1 MLRQVLWEAC
11 CWWDFPD
18 GCLNWHCLDWFK
30 GYLTCCQST
39 RWMVEEWFEGFLCLQ
54 RQLNAITID
63 LIINKEGFTMTELIQ
78 RVLPAVQKPARYTGG
93 EYNEIKKDLSDV
105 RVRVAFCFPDTYEIG
120 MSNVGMRIL
129 YGVMNEMDGV
139 WCERVF
145 APWGDMEA
153 EMRKHNLPLWALE
166 SQDPI
171 RDFDMIAFTIGYEMA
186 YSNVLNMLN
195 LAGIPLHAKD
205 RHDLKGI
212 VFAGGVCTFNPEPLA
227 DFFDFFS
234 LGEGEE
240 STVEIV
246 ALYDRAKA
254 EGWTKDQFLGEV
266 AKIPGVYVPS
276 FYQHEYNPDGTLSRI
291 VPLIGAPEKVTKRV
305 EDLDH
310 AYWPTKMI
318 VPSTEI
324 VHDRANLEVFRGCI
338 RGCRFCQ
345 AGFSCRP
352 VRKKSP
358 EVLYRQ
364 AVETMEDSGHNEI
377 TLSSLSTSDYRGL
390 KELTDELIPYC
401 ESHKINLSVPS
412 LRADNFSRELMEK
425 LQTVRKSG
433 LTFAPEAG
441 TQRLRDVIN
450 KNLTEDEILNTCA
463 QAFEGGWNN
472 VKLYFMLGLPTET
485 DEDVL
490 GIAELVYKVIQKWK
504 ENATNKKRGLR
515 VHVAT
520 AYFVPKPHTPFQW
533 EKQITPE
540 EYLRRCRLL
549 KGHFYSKAITYDYHA
564 PDLSRLEAVFARGD
578 RRLGPVIEEAVKNGA
593 RLDGWDEYFNYSYWF
608 DAMNACGIDAD
619 FYTTRGFG
627 DDEILPWDTVD
638 VGVTKRFLQLEKKR
652 AYEGRITP
660 DCREGC
666 AGCGA
671 NCLLKEVAC
680 DA

>member
-1 MLRQVLWEAC
+1 MTNL
-11 CWWDFPD
+11 
-18 GCLNWHCLDWFK
+18 
-30 GYLTCCQST
+30 
-39 RWMVEEWFEGFLCLQ
+39 LQ
-54 RQLNAITID
+54 RI
-63 LIINKEGFTMTELIQ
+63 
-78 RVLPAVQKPARYTGG
+78 LPTVQKPARYTGG
-93 EYNEIKKDLSDV
+93 EWGEIKKNLDDV

-120 MSNVGMRIL
+120 MSNLGMRIL
-129 YGVMNEMDGV
+129 YGVMNQMDGV

-145 APWGDMEA
+145 APWGDMEDA
-153 EMRKHNLPLWALE
+153 MREHNLPLWALE
-166 SQDPI
+166 SQNAVK
-171 RDFDMIAFTIGYEMA
+171 DFDMIAFTIGYEMA
-186 YSNVLNMLN
+186 YSNILNMLN
-195 LAGIPLHAKD
+195 LAGVPLHAKD
-205 RHDLKGI
+205 RQGLKNM
-212 VFAGGVCTFNPEPLA
+212 VFAGGVCAFNPEPLA
-227 DFFDFFS
+227 EFIDFFS

-240 STVEIV
+240 ITVEIV
-246 ALYDRAKA
+246 ALYDKAKA
-254 EGWTKDQFLGEV
+254 EEWSKERFLREV

-276 FYQHEYNPDGTLSRI
+276 LYRHEYNADGTLSAI
-291 VPLIGAPEKVTKRV
+291 VPLEGAPETVTKRIV
-305 EDLDH
+305 EDLDN

-358 EVLYRQ
+358 EVLYKQ
-364 AVETMEDSGHNEI
+364 AMETMEYSGHNEI

-401 ESHKINLSVPS
+401 ADHRINLSVPS

-463 QAFEGGWNN
+463 NAFSGGWNN

-490 GIAELVYKVIQKWK
+490 GIADLVYKVIKTWQA
-504 ENATNKKRGLR
+504 NAVNKKRGLR

-520 AYFVPKPHTPFQW
+520 AYFVPKPQTPFQW

-549 KGHFYSKAITYDYHA
+549 KSHFYSKSITYDYHG

-593 RLDGWDEYFNYSYWF
+593 KLDGWDEYFNYSKWF
-608 DAMNACGIDAD
+608 DALNECGIDAD
-619 FYTTRGFG
+619 FYTTRGYG
-627 DDEILPWDTVD
+627 EDEVLPWDTID
-638 VGVTKRFLQLEKKR
+638 VGVKKKFLLKERHR
-652 AYEGRITP
+652 AYEATVTP
-660 DCREGC
+660 DCRHGC

-671 NCLLKEVAC
+671 NCLLKEVEC

>member
-1 MLRQVLWEAC
+1 
-11 CWWDFPD
+11 
-18 GCLNWHCLDWFK
+18 
-30 GYLTCCQST
+30 
-39 RWMVEEWFEGFLCLQ
+39 
-54 RQLNAITID
+54 
-63 LIINKEGFTMTELIQ
+63 MTELIQ
-78 RVLPAVQKPARYTGG
+78 RILPTVQKPARYTGG
-93 EYNEIKKDLSDV
+93 EFNEIKKDLADV

-129 YGVMNEMDGV
+129 YGVMNNMDGV

-145 APWGDMEA
+145 APWGDMEKA
-153 EMRKHNLPLWALE
+153 MRQHNLPLWALE
-166 SQDPI
+166 SQSPVK
-171 RDFDMIAFTIGYEMA
+171 DFDMVAFTIGYEMA
-186 YSNVLNMLN
+186 YSNVLNMMN

-205 RHDLKGI
+205 RKGLKNI

-234 LGEGEE
+234 LGEGED

-246 ALYDRAKA
+246 SLYDRAKA
-254 EGWTKDQFLGEV
+254 EDWTKEQFLAEV

-276 FYQHEYNPDGTLSRI
+276 FYQHEYNEDGTLSAI
-291 VPLIGAPEKVTKRV
+291 VPLNGAPEKITKRII
-305 EDLDH
+305 EDLDN
-310 AYWPTKMI
+310 AYWPIKMI

-401 ESHKINLSVPS
+401 ADHKINLSVPS
-412 LRADNFSRELMEK
+412 LRADNFSKELMEK

-433 LTFAPEAG
+433 LTFAPDAG

-450 KNLTEDEILNTCA
+450 KNLTEEEILTTCT
-463 QAFEGGWNN
+463 QAFSGGWSN

-490 GIAELVYKVIQKWK
+490 GIAELVYKIIQAWK
-504 ENATNKKRGLR
+504 EHGTNKKRGLR

-533 EKQITPE
+533 EKQITPD

-549 KGHFYSKAITYDYHA
+549 KSHFYSKSIEYNYHA

-578 RRLGPVIEEAVKNGA
+578 RRLGAVIEEAVKNGA
-593 RLDGWDEYFNYSYWF
+593 RLDGWDEYFNYSCWF
-608 DAMNACGIDAD
+608 DALNTCGVDAD
-619 FYTTRGFG
+619 FYTTRGYG
-627 DDEILPWDTVD
+627 EDEILPWDTID
-638 VGVTKRFLQLEKKR
+638 VGVTKKFLKRERSR
-652 AYEGRITP
+652 AYEALVTP

-671 NCLLKEVAC
+671 NCLLKEVEC

>member
-1 MLRQVLWEAC
+1 
-11 CWWDFPD
+11 
-18 GCLNWHCLDWFK
+18 
-30 GYLTCCQST
+30 
-39 RWMVEEWFEGFLCLQ
+39 
-54 RQLNAITID
+54 
-63 LIINKEGFTMTELIQ
+63 MTELIQ
-78 RVLPAVQKPARYTGG
+78 RILPTVQKPARYTGG
-93 EYNEIKKDLSDV
+93 EFNEIKKDLADV

-129 YGVMNEMDGV
+129 YGVMNNMDGI

-145 APWGDMEA
+145 APWGDMEKA
-153 EMRKHNLPLWALE
+153 MRTYNLPLWALE
-166 SQDPI
+166 SQSPVK
-171 RDFDMIAFTIGYEMA
+171 DFDMVAFTIGYEMA
-186 YSNVLNMLN
+186 YSNILNMMN

-205 RHDLKGI
+205 RRGLKNI

-234 LGEGEE
+234 LGEGED

-246 ALYDRAKA
+246 SLYDRAKA
-254 EGWTKDQFLGEV
+254 EDWTKEQFLQEV
-266 AKIPGVYVPS
+266 SKIPGVYVPS
-276 FYQHEYNPDGTLSRI
+276 FYRHEYNEDGTLSAI
-291 VPLIGAPEKVTKRV
+291 VPLNGAPEKITKRII
-305 EDLDH
+305 EDLDN
-310 AYWPTKMI
+310 AYWPIKMI

-358 EVLYRQ
+358 DVLYRQ

-390 KELTDELIPYC
+390 KELTDALIPYC
-401 ESHKINLSVPS
+401 ADHKINLSVPS
-412 LRADNFSRELMEK
+412 LRADNFSKELMEK

-450 KNLTEDEILNTCA
+450 KNLTEDEILSTCT
-463 QAFEGGWNN
+463 QAFEGGWSN

-490 GIAELVYKVIQKWK
+490 GIAELVYKIIQAWK
-504 ENATNKKRGLR
+504 EHGTNKKRGLR

-533 EKQITPE
+533 EKQITPD

-549 KGHFYSKAITYDYHA
+549 KSHFYSKSIEYNYHA

-578 RRLGPVIEEAVKNGA
+578 RRLGAVIEEAVKNGA
-593 RLDGWDEYFNYSYWF
+593 RLDGWDEYFNYSCWF
-608 DAMNACGIDAD
+608 DALNACGIDAD
-619 FYTTRGFG
+619 FYTTRGYG
-627 DDEILPWDTVD
+627 ENEVLPWDPID
-638 VGVTKRFLQLEKKR
+638 VGVSKKFLLRERKR
-652 AYEGRITP
+652 AYEALVTP

-671 NCLLKEVAC
+671 NCLLKEVEC

>member
-1 MLRQVLWEAC
+1 MTDLKQRI
-11 CWWDFPD
+11 
-18 GCLNWHCLDWFK
+18 
-30 GYLTCCQST
+30 LT
-39 RWMVEEWFEGFLCLQ
+39 
-54 RQLNAITID
+54 
-63 LIINKEGFTMTELIQ
+63 
-78 RVLPAVQKPARYTGG
+78 AVQKPARYTGG
-93 EYNEIKKDLSDV
+93 EWGEIKKNLADV

-129 YGVMNEMDGV
+129 YGVMNRMEGV

-145 APWGDMEA
+145 APWGDMEQA
-153 EMRKHNLPLWALE
+153 MGENSLPLWALE
-166 SQDPI
+166 SQEPVKN
-171 RDFDMIAFTIGYEMA
+171 FDMIAFTIGYEMA
-186 YSNVLNMLN
+186 YSNILNMLR
-195 LAGIPLHAKD
+195 LAGIPLHAAERKE
-205 RHDLKGI
+205 LKNI
-212 VFAGGVCTFNPEPLA
+212 VFAGGVCAFNPEPLA
-227 DFFDFFS
+227 DFVDFFS
-234 LGEGEE
+234 LGEGED

-246 ALYDRAKA
+246 SLYDQAKA
-254 EGWTKDQFLGEV
+254 EGWSKEQFLLAV
-266 AKIPGVYVPS
+266 SKIPGVYVPS
-276 FYQHEYNPDGTLSRI
+276 FYRQEYNEDGTLRAVI
-291 VPLIGAPEKVTKRV
+291 PLNDAPEIVTKRIV

-310 AYWPTKMI
+310 AFFPTEMI

-324 VHDRANLEVFRGCI
+324 VHDRGNLEAFRGCI

-364 AVETMEDSGHNEI
+364 AIELLEKSGNNEI
-377 TLSSLSTSDYRGL
+377 TVSSLSTSDYRGL
-390 KELTDELIPYC
+390 KELTDQLIPYC
-401 ESHKINLSVPS
+401 QANKVNLSVPS

-450 KNLTEDEILNTCA
+450 KNLTEEEILNTCT
-463 QAFEGGWNN
+463 QAFSGGWNN

-490 GIAELVYKVIQKWK
+490 GIAELVYKVIQAWK
-504 ENATNKKRGLR
+504 ENAVNKKRGLR

-533 EKQITPE
+533 EKQITPQ
-540 EYLRRCRLL
+540 EYLRRCKLL
-549 KGHFYSKAITYDYHA
+549 KSHFYSKSIVYDYHS

-578 RRLGPVIEEAVKNGA
+578 RRLGPVIEAAVENGA
-593 RLDGWDEYFNYSYWF
+593 RLDGWDEYFDYGKWL
-608 DAMNACGIDAD
+608 DAFEKCGVDVD
-619 FYTTRGFG
+619 YYTTRGFG
-627 DDEILPWDTVD
+627 EEELLPWDAID
-638 VGVTKRFLQLEKKR
+638 VGVSKKFLLRERKR
-652 AYEGRITP
+652 AYENLVTP
-660 DCREGC
+660 DCRHGC

>member
-1 MLRQVLWEAC
+1 
-11 CWWDFPD
+11 
-18 GCLNWHCLDWFK
+18 
-30 GYLTCCQST
+30 
-39 RWMVEEWFEGFLCLQ
+39 
-54 RQLNAITID
+54 
-63 LIINKEGFTMTELIQ
+63 MTELIQ
-78 RVLPAVQKPARYTGG
+78 RILPTVQKPARYTGG
-93 EYNEIKKDLSDV
+93 EFNEIKKNPEDV

-120 MSNVGMRIL
+120 MSNLGMRIL

-145 APWGDMEA
+145 APWGDMDA
-153 EMRKHNLPLWALE
+153 AMRANNLPLWALE
-166 SQDPI
+166 SQNPVK
-171 RDFDMIAFTIGYEMA
+171 DFDMVAFTIGYEMA
-186 YSNVLNMLN
+186 YSNVLNMMN
-195 LAGIPLHAKD
+195 LAGIPLHARD

-254 EGWTKDQFLGEV
+254 ENWSKEQYLQEV
-266 AKIPGVYVPS
+266 SKIPGVYVPS
-276 FYQHEYNPDGTLSRI
+276 LYTHEYNEDGTLKAI
-291 VPLIGAPEKVTKRV
+291 VPLNGAPEKITKRII
-305 EDLDH
+305 ENLDE

-324 VHDRANLEVFRGCI
+324 VHDRANLEVFSGCI

-358 EVLYRQ
+358 DVLYRQ

-390 KELTDELIPYC
+390 KELTDQLIPYC
-401 ESHKINLSVPS
+401 ADHKINLSVPS

-490 GIAELVYKVIQKWK
+490 GIAELVYKVIQAWK
-504 ENATNKKRGLR
+504 EHATNKKRGLR

-549 KGHFYSKAITYDYHA
+549 KSHFYSKSIEYNYHA

-578 RRLGPVIEEAVKNGA
+578 RRLGPVIEAAVSKGA
-593 RLDGWDEYFNYSYWF
+593 KLDGWDEYFNYSYWF
-608 DAMNACGIDAD
+608 DALNECGIDPE
-619 FYTTRGFG
+619 FYTTRGYSE
-627 DDEILPWDTVD
+627 DEILPWDTID
-638 VGVTKRFLQLEKKR
+638 VGVRKRFLLRERHR
-652 AYEGRITP
+652 AYEAKITP

-671 NCLLKEVAC
+671 NCLLKEVEC